1 MIIDKVEN
9 LKNYAQVNPLF
20 PKVVEFIQQH
30 DLNELEPGKYEIEGK
45 DLFVNIQMAK
55 GKTPAEAV
63 IETHNRMIDIQIPL
77 SDAETF
83 GYTQRDQLPDAEYNA
98 EKDITKIPDLAA
110 VAWERQ
116 ERIEGN
122 TQISNDLQT
131 DVKDGLAA
139 FWVVFPHLPRLA
151 LCDVAV
157 ADAGQV
163 HGLELGIAELE
174 LLQQLLHF
182 FLHVLELLDSG
193 FVHVE

>member
-30 DLNELEPGKYEIEGK
+30 DLNALEPGKYEIEGK

-77 SDAETF
+77 SDDETF
-83 GYTQRDQLPDAEYNA
+83 GYTQRDQLPDAEYND

-110 VAWERQ
+110 DSYLTCQPGMMAIFFPQDGHAPCIAGVPEIKKA
-116 ERIEGN
+116 IFK
-122 TQISNDLQT
+122 
-131 DVKDGLAA
+131 VKA
-139 FWVVFPHLPRLA
+139 
-151 LCDVAV
+151 
-157 ADAGQV
+157 
-163 HGLELGIAELE
+163 
-174 LLQQLLHF
+174 
-182 FLHVLELLDSG
+182 
-193 FVHVE
+193 